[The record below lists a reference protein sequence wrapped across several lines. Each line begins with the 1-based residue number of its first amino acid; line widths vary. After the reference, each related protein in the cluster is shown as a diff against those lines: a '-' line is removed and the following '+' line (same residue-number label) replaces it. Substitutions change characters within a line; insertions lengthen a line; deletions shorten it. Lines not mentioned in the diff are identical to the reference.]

1 MINSFAMPSS
11 VVVAIRYDVITSTLR
26 VIYVS
31 GSVYDYKQ
39 VPEKI
44 YKDMRTASSKGE
56 FLNKHIKP
64 NYEFEKIK

>member
-1 MINSFAMPSS
+1 MPSS
-11 VVVAIRYDVITSTLR
+11 VVAAIRFDDTTSTLR

-31 GSVYDYKQ
+31 GSVYDYKD

-56 FLNKHIKP
+56 FLNKFIKP

>member
-1 MINSFAMPSS
+1 MPSS
-11 VVVAIRYDVITSTLR
+11 VVAAIRYDANANTLR

-31 GSVYDYKQ
+31 GSVYDYKD
-39 VPEKI
+39 VPVKVFKEMK
-44 YKDMRTASSKGE
+44 TASSKGE

>member
-1 MINSFAMPSS
+1 MPSS
-11 VVVAIRYDVITSTLR
+11 VVAAIRYDAPTLTLR

-31 GSVYDYKQ
+31 GSIYDYKQ
-39 VPEKI
+39 VPEKV
-44 YKDMRTASSKGE
+44 YKEMRTASSKGE